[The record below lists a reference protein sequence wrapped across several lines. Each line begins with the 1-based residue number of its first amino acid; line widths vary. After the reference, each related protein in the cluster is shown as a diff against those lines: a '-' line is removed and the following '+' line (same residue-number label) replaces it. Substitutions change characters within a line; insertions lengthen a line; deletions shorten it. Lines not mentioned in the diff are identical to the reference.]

1 MIRSYA
7 ENLANT
13 YYAVCASAKCWGVLV
28 ASSAVVLCSACAVTY
43 VDREGSTHV
52 LGIANV
58 VIPADRAASIG
69 ARVVR
74 AQTLGLNVAKT
85 AEGVIEFGVGYNSE
99 AFVVV
104 NNNSCVLVPNLSVLF
119 QSHNTSGNSL

>member
-7 ENLANT
+7 RNLANT
-13 YYAVCASAKCWGVLV
+13 YYAACASAKWWGVLV

-43 VDREGSTHV
+43 VDRDGSTHV
-52 LGIANV
+52 LGIVNV

-69 ARVVR
+69 ARAVR
-74 AQTLGLNVAKT
+74 VQTVGVNVAKNP
-85 AEGVIEFGVGYNSE
+85 EGVFEFGVGFNSE

-104 NNNSCVLVPNLSVLF
+104 NNNSCVFVPNLSAFF
-119 QSHNTSGNSL
+119 QTLKPSGSSL